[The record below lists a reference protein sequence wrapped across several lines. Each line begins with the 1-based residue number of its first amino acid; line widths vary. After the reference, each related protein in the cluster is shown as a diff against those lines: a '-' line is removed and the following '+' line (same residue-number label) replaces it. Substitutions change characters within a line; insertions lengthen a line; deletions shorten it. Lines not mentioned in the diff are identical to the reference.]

1 MVDQMHESLEYEIA
15 RADAANMAYDALSGG
30 VALGN
35 EELSEAL
42 TLATQR
48 RTVDAPRATF
58 TDLISTGNLRVIRNP
73 DLRDA
78 VIRFYE
84 LAEVEYEVMRK
95 NSAIYVDGLTV
106 QALFGQGL
114 IRGSF
119 PGFSTSFEYRGYQ
132 ESGDRIWTLPRD
144 SEEVARVRAALHM
157 RGLTGGGAV
166 RQEIVLEEAGVLRG
180 AIQDELAARWGFVT
194 GQLH

>member
-1 MVDQMHESLEYEIA
+1 M
-15 RADAANMAYDALSGG
+15 
-30 VALGN
+30 
-35 EELSEAL
+35 LSEAL

-48 RTVDAPRATF
+48 RTLDAPTATF
-58 TDLISTGNLRVIRNP
+58 TDLLSTGNLRVIRNP
-73 DLRDA
+73 NLRDA

-84 LAEVEYEVMRK
+84 LAEVEYEIMRK

-119 PGFSTSFEYRGYQ
+119 PGLSTSFEYRGYR
-132 ESGDRIWTLPRD
+132 ESGDRIWSQPRD

-157 RGLTGGGAV
+157 RGLGGGV
-166 RQEIVLEEAGVLRG
+166 IRQEIVIEGAEALQA
-180 AIQDELAARWGFVT
+180 AIREELAARWES
-194 GQLH
+194 